1 MNVKVL
7 TNFRTVTL
15 GVGAQIFDSK
25 DKLIELGFKDIEK
38 SKYEPYYYAVVP
50 EGWNLEGDV
59 QFQGG
64 TVRFI
69 DDKNRVRFEQWAKC
83 YDNMHMYGD
92 LPVLQHFAV

>member
-1 MNVKVL
+1 MNVKVF
-7 TNFRTVTL
+7 TNFRTVTPE
-15 GVGAQIFDSK
+15 VGAKIFESK
-25 DKLIELGFKDIEK
+25 DKLIELGFIDIEK
-38 SKYEPYYYAVVP
+38 SIYEAYYYALLP
-50 EGWNLEGDV
+50 EGWKLEGDV

-92 LPVLQHFAV
+92 FPVLQYFAV